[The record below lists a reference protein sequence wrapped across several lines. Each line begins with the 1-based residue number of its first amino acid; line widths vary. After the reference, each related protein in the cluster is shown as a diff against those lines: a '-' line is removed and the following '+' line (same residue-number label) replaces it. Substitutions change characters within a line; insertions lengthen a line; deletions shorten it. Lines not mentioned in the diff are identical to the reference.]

1 MSLHAYAS
9 HYRQTSVSSAVLDA
23 DPHRLVALTFA
34 GIRNRLQLAMA
45 CIEARNIARKGV
57 AITEASALVG
67 HLDTALNH
75 EAGGEIADNLSALY
89 HYIQRRLVEANLA
102 SDAGILSECDGLIA
116 ELEGAWSAIST
127 DVPARGGA

>member
-9 HYRQTSVSSAVLDA
+9 QYRQTSVTSAVLDA
-23 DPHRLVALTFA
+23 DPHRLVSLTFA
-34 GIRNRLQLAMA
+34 GVRNRLKLAIA
-45 CIEARNIARKGV
+45 CIESRNIARKGE

-102 SDAGILSECDGLIA
+102 NDARILAECDSLIA
-116 ELEGAWSAIST
+116 DLEGAWNAIAPT
-127 DVPARGGA
+127 AARGGA